1 MTAEHTETRR
11 EEAVCGSGV
20 QSDGHRGE
28 YLRVP
33 LRVRAVSISSVL
45 AWAIMNLQRKCKKCL
60 YATERLS
67 RSMWHVLVFAGVF
80 NGALDEPGYPA
91 AK

>member
-11 EEAVCGSGV
+11 EEVVCGSGA

-33 LRVRAVSISSVL
+33 LRVRAVSIVGPCL
-45 AWAIMNLQRKCKKCL
+45 GKNEPIKK
-60 YATERLS
+60 
-67 RSMWHVLVFAGVF
+67 MKDVFVCRRAV
-80 NGALDEPGYPA
+80 EP
-91 AK
+91 

>member
-33 LRVRAVSISSVL
+33 LRIRAVSISSIL
-45 AWAIMNLQRKCKKCL
+45 AWAKMNLYRKCKLCL
-60 YATERLS
+60 CAAERLS
-67 RSMWHVLVFAGVF
+67 PDMWPVLAFAGVF
-80 NGALDEPGYPA
+80 N
-91 AK
+91 